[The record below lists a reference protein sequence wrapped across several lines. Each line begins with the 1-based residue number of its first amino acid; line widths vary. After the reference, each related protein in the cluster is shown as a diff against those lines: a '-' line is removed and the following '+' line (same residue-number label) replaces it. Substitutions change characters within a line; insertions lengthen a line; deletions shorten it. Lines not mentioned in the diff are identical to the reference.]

1 MAEWHDNAE
10 FWAGTGPY
18 IFRDLIRGKSGWEV
32 EKLVSMLGLR
42 AGAKILDMPCG
53 VGRHSIELARR
64 GFQVTGVDRTRP
76 YLAECREAAAR
87 EGLIDRTEWVEAD
100 MREFRRPGA
109 FDAVIN
115 MYTSFGY
122 FEDQD
127 QDRRV
132 AAGMFES
139 LRPGGRVLF
148 EMMGKEILSR
158 TFRASDWHEE
168 PDGTIVLE
176 QRALSRDW
184 SWIENRWVFTKDG
197 KTREMT
203 FSHRLYD
210 GPQLVTLLEEAGF
223 VDVKAY
229 GSLVSAA
236 YDDDAE
242 RLVVVGRKR

>member
-18 IFRDLIRGKSGWEV
+18 IFRDFIREKSAQEV
-32 EKLVSMLGLR
+32 ALLTALL
-42 AGAKILDMPCG
+42 ALTPGAKILDMPCG
-53 VGRHSIELARR
+53 VGRHSLELARR
-64 GFQVTGVDRTRP
+64 GFAVTGVDRTRE
-76 YLAECREAAAR
+76 YLAECRSAAER
-87 EGLIDRTEWVEAD
+87 EGLATEWVEGD
-100 MREFRRPGA
+100 MREFRRAGA
-109 FDAVIN
+109 FDVVIN

-139 LRPGGRVLF
+139 LRSGGQVLF

-210 GPQLVTLLEEAGF
+210 APALVTLLEEAGF
-223 VDVKAY
+223 VDLKAY
-229 GSLVSAA
+229 GSLAGAA
-236 YDDDAE
+236 YDEDAE
-242 RLVVVGRKR
+242 RLVVVGRKA

>member
-18 IFRDLIRGKSGWEV
+18 IFRELIRGKSAWEV
-32 EKLVSMLGLR
+32 ERLVELLGLKP
-42 AGAKILDMPCG
+42 GAEILDMPCG
-53 VGRHSIELARR
+53 VGRHSIELAKR
-64 GFQVTGVDRTRP
+64 GFKVTGVDRTKL
-76 YLAECREAAAR
+76 YLAECRDTAAKL
-87 EGLIDRTEWVEAD
+87 GVSVEWVEGD
-100 MREFRRPGA
+100 MREFRRPVA

-115 MYTSFGY
+115 MFTSFGY
-122 FEDQD
+122 FEDEKED
-127 QDRRV
+127 WKV

-139 LRPGGRVLF
+139 LRVGGWVLF

-176 QRALSRDW
+176 QRSLSRDW

-197 KTREMT
+197 KTKEMT
-203 FSHRLYD
+203 FAHRLYD
-210 GPQLVTLLEEAGF
+210 GPQLCSLLEETGF
-223 VDVKAY
+223 VGVRAY
-229 GSLVSAA
+229 GSLAGAA

-242 RLVVVGRKR
+242 RLVVVGRK

>member
-18 IFRDLIRGKSGWEV
+18 IFRELIRGKAAQEV
-32 EKLVSMLGLR
+32 ERLVELISLPR
-42 AGAKILDMPCG
+42 GARVLDMPCG

-64 GFQVTGVDRTRP
+64 GFVVTGVDRTEP
-76 YLAECREAAAR
+76 YLAECRATAAR
-87 EGLIDRTEWVEAD
+87 EGLNAEWVQGD
-100 MREFRRPGA
+100 MREFQRAGA
-109 FDAVIN
+109 FDAAIN
-115 MYTSFGY
+115 MYTSIGY

-127 QDRRV
+127 EDRRV
-132 AAGMFES
+132 VAGMFES
-139 LRPGGRVLF
+139 LKPGGRVVF
-148 EMMGKEILSR
+148 ELMGKEILSR

-176 QRALSRDW
+176 QRSLSRDW

-197 KTREMT
+197 KTKEMS

-229 GSLVSAA
+229 GSLAGA
-236 YDDDAE
+236 PYDDDAE
-242 RLVVVGRKR
+242 RLVVVGRKP